1 MRFKAENLPAGMKLK
16 WYHVPL
22 DPFHGTKWYTLAAV
36 VDATGCTV
44 AMGEAR
50 CSLKDT
56 PSRRIGREV
65 AYIRAKLDAMASNS
79 SQNMI
84 ICHNCDS
91 ALPEGCGGQFKDDG
105 DACALNA
112 AISAGEWKD
121 E

>member
-1 MRFKAENLPAGMKLK
+1 MTPQDEINVEKCRRDARELSIYLRSNP
-16 WYHVPL
+16 
-22 DPFHGTKWYTLAAV
+22 TL
-36 VDATGCTV
+36 
-44 AMGEAR
+44 
-50 CSLKDT
+50 LKD
-56 PSRRIGREV
+56 EKV